1 MSGRIGLLSAL
12 LGVQLLIIAAV
23 LFVESGA
30 ADGNAGP
37 WLEFDPA
44 TVDEIRIAGAADQ
57 GVAIERDGETW
68 RLEGGLPADAVK
80 VDEVLERLA
89 GLDAPFPV
97 ATSAAARERF
107 EVTEDDHQRH
117 VVLSAGGETVADVY
131 LGTSPGYQQVHAR
144 RAGDD
149 DVFAVGLSNFQ
160 VPAAPDQWLDK
171 TLLQARGEVQA
182 VARRG
187 AWILRRAGEGWQV
200 GGPGEAAEVTA
211 AAEQAAADLVRRF
224 SELRV
229 MGAADAASAAEA
241 AAEFDVTD
249 ADGQYVLTLY
259 EDAGGSAYVVTSSRR
274 DGHFELAGYLAE
286 QMLVER
292 SALLGVQDQEDDD
305 ESSDAGGRAA
315 DDPEAASAG
324 GEAPR
329 SQP

>member
-12 LGVQLLIIAAV
+12 LGVQLLIIAGV
-23 LFVESGA
+23 LFVESGT
-30 ADGNAGP
+30 ADGDAGP

-44 TVDEIRIAGAADQ
+44 TVDEIRIAGAEDQ
-57 GVAIERDGETW
+57 AVAIVRDGETW
-68 RLEGGLPADAVK
+68 RLEGGLPADAAK

-117 VVLSAGGETVADVY
+117 VVLTAGGETVAEVY

-149 DVFAVGLSNFQ
+149 DVFAVDLSNFQ

-182 VARRG
+182 VSRRG
-187 AWILRRAGEGWQV
+187 AWTLRRADEGWQV
-200 GGPGEAAEVTA
+200 SGPGEAGEVTA
-211 AAEQAAADLVRRF
+211 AAGDAAADLVRRF
-224 SELRV
+224 SDLRV
-229 MGAADAASAAEA
+229 MGVADAPSVPAP

-259 EDAGGSAYVVTSSRR
+259 EDADGSAYVVTSSRR

-292 SALLGVQDQEDDD
+292 SALQPEQDQEDD
-305 ESSDAGGRAA
+305 ESSDAADHSA
-315 DDPEAASAG
+315 DDPEATSAG
-324 GEAPR
+324 AEAAR

>member
-30 ADGNAGP
+30 AGGNAGP

-44 TVDEIRIAGAADQ
+44 AVDAIHIADAEDQ
-57 GVAIERDGETW
+57 AVAIERDGETW
-68 RLEGGLPADAVK
+68 QLEGGLPADAAK

-117 VVLSAGGETVADVY
+117 VVLSAGGETVAEVY

-144 RAGDD
+144 RAGDG

-182 VARRG
+182 VSRRG
-187 AWILRRAGEGWQV
+187 AWTLRQTGEGWQV
-200 GGPGEAAEVTA
+200 SGAGEAAEATA
-211 AAEQAAADLVRRF
+211 AAEDAAADLLRRF
-224 SELRV
+224 SDLRV
-229 MGAADAASAAEA
+229 MGVAEAPSAAA
-241 AAEFDVTD
+241 PAAEFDVTD
-249 ADGQYVLTLY
+249 ADGQYVLSLY
-259 EDAGGSAYVVTSSRR
+259 EDADGSAYVVTSSRR

-286 QMLVER
+286 QMLIER
-292 SALLGVQDQEDDD
+292 PALLPQQDQEDDEASD
-305 ESSDAGGRAA
+305 EAA
-315 DDPEAASAG
+315 DAAEPTSVG
-324 GEAPR
+324 GAAAR